1 MITAPP
7 GPDAG
12 EKSERWEMAN
22 RRNFGEA
29 GGFEVLRSLLVQ
41 YSAEDAR
48 SADKDAILLNVV
60 LLFHLT
66 LVSRRATTDFLTC
79 SQVRHPYAWALPSV
93 RGHGLTACVA
103 LCGCRCRLSER

>member
-48 SADKDAILLNVV
+48 STDKDSILLNVV

-79 SQVRHPYAWALPSV
+79 SQVCLSIRLGFAVGERAWTDRV
-93 RGHGLTACVA
+93 RVPM
-103 LCGCRCRLSER
+103 